1 MTEHEAYIAFNM
13 VPNIGAVKVAALA
26 EKHGSV
32 AAAWEAF
39 GKKTDWEGK
48 PVDWRAEMA
57 RARKMH
63 VTLVTCDDPRYP
75 ASLND
80 LPSKPLVLYVVGDPA
95 ALAKPGVAV
104 VGTRLP
110 TLYGTDMAEK
120 FAIGLVKGGL
130 SVISGLATGI
140 DAAAHKG
147 ALASGGVTVGVLG
160 GALDRFFPEENRELG
175 RQIVAN
181 GGAVVSEYPFG
192 FPPGKQTFPQR
203 NRIVAALAR
212 GVLAVEAP
220 VGSGTLITCAFG
232 EQLGRKVMAIPANLD
247 SRHSAGCWKLIR
259 EGAMMAT
266 SVKEVLAAVK
276 GEEGIRLRQGYGGQV
291 GKREKGSGKREEG
304 TEMREEGKG
313 KREEGRKTAEEA
325 CKVKSGE
332 KDKGVAFTLEEQA
345 VLKQIPS
352 TGITLDR
359 LAFKTKLP
367 AKVVGDVT
375 MSLRMKR
382 LIRFLP
388 GNRVAPAA
396 DSANL

>member
-1 MTEHEAYIAFNM
+1 MTDSEAHIAFNM

-26 EKHGSV
+26 EKQGSV

-212 GVLAVEAP
+212 GILAVEAP
-220 VGSGTLITCAFG
+220 MGSGTLITCAFG

-266 SVKEVLAAVK
+266 SVKEVLAAVTR
-276 GEEGIRLRQGYGGQV
+276 EEGR
-291 GKREKGSGKREEG
+291 GKREEG
-304 TEMREEGKG
+304 RGCREEGMVKREEGMVKREEGKG
-313 KREEGRKTAEEA
+313 KREEGRKTAGEDR
-325 CKVKSGE
+325 KVKGE
-332 KDKGVAFTLEEQA
+332 KKDKGAAFTLEEQA

-396 DSANL
+396 EAANL

>member
-1 MTEHEAYIAFNM
+1 MTDSEAYIAFNM

-39 GKKTDWEGK
+39 GQKTDWEGK
-48 PVDWRAEMA
+48 PVDVRAEMA

-75 ASLND
+75 AGLND

-181 GGAVVSEYPFG
+181 GGAVVCEYPFG

-220 VGSGTLITCAFG
+220 TGSGTLITCAFG

-266 SVKEVLAAVK
+266 SVKEVIAAVK
-276 GEEGIRLRQGYGGQV
+276 GANV
-291 GKREKGSGKREEG
+291 GRAVCPHTAAAGRGLPALPDSKVGARSD
-304 TEMREEGKG
+304 GKG
-313 KREEGRKTAEEA
+313 DAK
-325 CKVKSGE
+325 
-332 KDKGVAFTLEEQA
+332 FTIEEQA

-382 LIRFLP
+382 LLRFLP

-396 DSANL
+396 DAANL

>member
-1 MTEHEAYIAFNM
+1 MTDHEAYIAFNM

-39 GKKTDWEGK
+39 GQKTDWEGK
-48 PVDWRAEMA
+48 PVDVLAEME

-75 ASLND
+75 AGLND

-95 ALAKPGVAV
+95 ALSKPGVAV

-181 GGAVVSEYPFG
+181 GGAVVCEYPFG

-220 VGSGTLITCAFG
+220 TGSGTLITCAFG
-232 EQLGRKVMAIPANLD
+232 EQLGRRVMAIPANLD

-266 SVKEVLAAVK
+266 SVKEVIAAVK
-276 GEEGIRLRQGYGGQV
+276 GMNAADVPKAEARPIQKAAAPKTDQRPVSKEAVPKAGAR
-291 GKREKGSGKREEG
+291 SD
-304 TEMREEGKG
+304 GKG
-313 KREEGRKTAEEA
+313 GAKF
-325 CKVKSGE
+325 SI
-332 KDKGVAFTLEEQA
+332 EEQA

-359 LAFKTKLP
+359 LAFKTMLP

-396 DSANL
+396 DAANL

>member
-1 MTEHEAYIAFNM
+1 MTDHEAYIAFNM
-13 VPNIGAVKVAALA
+13 VPNIGSVKVAALA
-26 EKHGSV
+26 AKHGSV

-39 GKKTDWEGK
+39 GKKTDWDGK

-212 GVLAVEAP
+212 GILAVEAP
-220 VGSGTLITCAFG
+220 MGSGTLITCAFG

-276 GEEGIRLRQGYGGQV
+276 REE
-291 GKREKGSGKREEG
+291 EKGKREEG
-304 TEMREEGKG
+304 MV
-313 KREEGRKTAEEA
+313 KREEGRKTAGEDR
-325 CKVKSGE
+325 KVKGE
-332 KDKGVAFTLEEQA
+332 KKDKGAAFTLEEQA

-396 DSANL
+396 EAANL

>member
-39 GKKTDWEGK
+39 GTKTDWEGK

-95 ALAKPGVAV
+95 TLVKPGVAV

-110 TLYGTDMAEK
+110 TLYGIDMAEK
-120 FAIGLVKGGL
+120 FATGLVKGGL

-147 ALASGGVTVGVLG
+147 ALAAGGVTVGVLG
-160 GALDRFFPEENRELG
+160 GALDKFFPEENRELG

-232 EQLGRKVMAIPANLD
+232 KQLGRKVMAIPANLD

-266 SVKEVLAAVK
+266 SVKEVLAAV
-276 GEEGIRLRQGYGGQV
+276 
-291 GKREKGSGKREEG
+291 
-304 TEMREEGKG
+304 TREEGKG
-313 KREEGRKTAEEA
+313 KREEGMVKREEGRKTAGEGR
-325 CKVKSGE
+325 KVKSGE

-367 AKVVGDVT
+367 AKVVGNVT

-396 DSANL
+396 DAANL

>member
-1 MTEHEAYIAFNM
+1 MTDSEAHIAFNM

-26 EKHGSV
+26 EKQGSV

-147 ALASGGVTVGVLG
+147 ALAAGGVTVGVLG

-175 RQIVAN
+175 RQIVTN

-212 GVLAVEAP
+212 GILAVEAP
-220 VGSGTLITCAFG
+220 MGSGTLITCAFG

-266 SVKEVLAAVK
+266 SVKEVIAAVT
-276 GEEGIRLRQGYGGQV
+276 
-291 GKREKGSGKREEG
+291 REEG
-304 TEMREEGKG
+304 MVKREEGKG
-313 KREEGRKTAEEA
+313 KREEGRKTAGEDR
-325 CKVKSGE
+325 KVKGE
-332 KDKGVAFTLEEQA
+332 KKDKGAAFTLEEQA

-396 DSANL
+396 EAANL

>member
-1 MTEHEAYIAFNM
+1 MTDSEAHIAFNM

-26 EKHGSV
+26 EKQGSV

-220 VGSGTLITCAFG
+220 MGSGTLITCAFG

-276 GEEGIRLRQGYGGQV
+276 REE
-291 GKREKGSGKREEG
+291 EKGKREEG
-304 TEMREEGKG
+304 MVKREEGKG
-313 KREEGRKTAEEA
+313 KREEGRKTAGEDR
-325 CKVKSGE
+325 KVKGE
-332 KDKGVAFTLEEQA
+332 KKDKGAAFTLEEQA

-396 DSANL
+396 EAANL

>member
-1 MTEHEAYIAFNM
+1 MTDPEAYIAFNM

-39 GKKTDWEGK
+39 GKKTNWEGK

-57 RARKMH
+57 RARKLH

-80 LPSKPLVLYVVGDPA
+80 LTSKPLVLYVVGDPV
-95 ALAKPGVAV
+95 ALSKPSVAV

-120 FAIGLVKGGL
+120 FATGLVKGGL

-147 ALASGGVTVGVLG
+147 ALAAGGVTVGVLG

-220 VGSGTLITCAFG
+220 TGSGTLITCAFG
-232 EQLGRKVMAIPANLD
+232 AQLGRKVMAIPANLD

-266 SVKEVLAAVK
+266 SVKEVLEAV
-276 GEEGIRLRQGYGGQV
+276 
-291 GKREKGSGKREEG
+291 
-304 TEMREEGKG
+304 TREEGKG
-313 KREEGRKTAEEA
+313 IPPSPRLRRTSRETGVVSEAAEEA
-325 CKVKSGE
+325 RKVKGAE
-332 KDKGVAFTLEEQA
+332 KDKGAAFTLEEQA

-396 DSANL
+396 DAANL

>member
-1 MTEHEAYIAFNM
+1 MTDPEAHIAFNM

-26 EKHGSV
+26 GKHGSV

-95 ALAKPGVAV
+95 ALSKPGVAV

-120 FAIGLVKGGL
+120 FATGLVKGGL

-147 ALASGGVTVGVLG
+147 ALAAGGVTVGVLG

-220 VGSGTLITCAFG
+220 TGSGTLITCAFG

-266 SVKEVLAAVK
+266 SVKEVIAAVK
-276 GEEGIRLRQGYGGQV
+276 GVEGIRLRQGYGGQ
-291 GKREKGSGKREEG
+291 E
-304 TEMREEGKG
+304 G
-313 KREEGRKTAEEA
+313 KREEGRKTAGEDR
-325 CKVKSGE
+325 KVKGE
-332 KDKGVAFTLEEQA
+332 KKDKGAAFTLEEQA

-396 DSANL
+396 EAANL

>member
-1 MTEHEAYIAFNM
+1 MTDPEAYIAFNM

-75 ASLND
+75 TSLND

-95 ALAKPGVAV
+95 ALSKPGVAV

-147 ALASGGVTVGVLG
+147 ALAAGGVTVGVLG

-220 VGSGTLITCAFG
+220 TGSGTLITCAFG

-247 SRHSAGCWKLIR
+247 SRHSTGCWKLIR

-276 GEEGIRLRQGYGGQV
+276 REEEIRLRQGYGGQV
-291 GKREKGSGKREEG
+291 GKREEG
-304 TEMREEGKG
+304 V
-313 KREEGRKTAEEA
+313 GRKAAEES
-325 CKVKSGE
+325 CKVKGEE
-332 KDKGVAFTLEEQA
+332 KDKGAAFTLEEQA

-396 DSANL
+396 DSDNL

>member
-147 ALASGGVTVGVLG
+147 ALAAGGVTVGVLG

-175 RQIVAN
+175 RQIVTN

-220 VGSGTLITCAFG
+220 VGSGTLITCTFG

-266 SVKEVLAAVK
+266 SVKEVLAAVTR
-276 GEEGIRLRQGYGGQV
+276 EEGR
-291 GKREKGSGKREEG
+291 GKREEG
-304 TEMREEGKG
+304 MEKREEGMEKREEGKG
-313 KREEGRKTAEEA
+313 KRKEGTERKGAGEDR
-325 CKVKSGE
+325 KVKSGE
-332 KDKGVAFTLEEQA
+332 KDKGAAFTLEEQA